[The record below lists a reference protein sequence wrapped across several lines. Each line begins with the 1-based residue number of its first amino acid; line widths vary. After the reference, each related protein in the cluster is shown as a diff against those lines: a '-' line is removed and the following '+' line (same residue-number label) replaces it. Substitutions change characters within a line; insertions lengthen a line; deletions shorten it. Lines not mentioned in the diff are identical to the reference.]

1 MVSTFS
7 GFVGINYA
15 KITNQLQRCLCVSRN
30 HPAAQ
35 TLEGD
40 DMQIPD
46 KKFRTFRAE
55 QLAQIL
61 CMARNTVYQQRRRGT
76 LPNGVKHG
84 SVRLWTRIELANHS
98 PQLAKI
104 FGDGGANE

>member
-1 MVSTFS
+1 M
-7 GFVGINYA
+7 
-15 KITNQLQRCLCVSRN
+15 
-30 HPAAQ
+30 
-35 TLEGD
+35 E
-40 DMQIPD
+40 IPD

-55 QLAQIL
+55 QLAEIL

-76 LPNGVKHG
+76 LPDGVKHG
-84 SVRLWTRIELANHS
+84 SVRLWTRSELANHS